1 MNSSSMNDISNSSQ
15 VDSSTDCPDNDTY
28 IKAAG
33 TIIFVLV
40 WPFVVFDIKY
50 YPVGRPG
57 GALIGAML
65 MVVFGIVSQD
75 DVYNNVLGTMDN
87 LQTLLLLIGMML
99 LSYYYDREGMLPFLA
114 TKIFGKLN
122 QDRSFF
128 SILWQVCVLSGVLS
142 AFITNDATAVVL
154 TPIFVNAHIKQGRRK
169 EEILPLLLAIAT
181 SCNIGSA
188 ATIFGNPQNAFI
200 ASSAGVSLLE
210 ALIILL
216 PSAAVGLLLNIALL
230 YGFYMINVWWHKH
243 CTCNRSSSNK
253 EPTETDIG
261 IDTVELRNMIDSF
274 TPLQQAR
281 RSLYLPLSS
290 ASAPN
295 LANESDTVQLNNME
309 RGGAVLN
316 DVLSASEPTIHY
328 NLQRTMSESGS
339 NHGVSTIWLTKH
351 RVKKCFFVSWLIF
364 ITILVVVLLAIP
376 DCPGGKN
383 IKFNLGLVPV
393 AAGILTMLVDA
404 ALNGKNASLA
414 ITDIDWSLIAL
425 FMGLFVWLSGFEET
439 GFPCELVKVLED
451 NLQLTT
457 FKGVMLFTVL
467 VSVCSNVFSNVPL
480 VILIVD
486 QLDTLCGTDFV
497 NCHLLGGTLLA
508 WVSTIAGNLTLFGS
522 ICNIIVAEK
531 SKKCA
536 IKANVANKHDYQL
549 SFLGY
554 LVFGVVSTVVVM
566 YSCLPI
572 VYFTA
577 DAIRDSSLSSSSDAC
592 VNATDF

>member
-1 MNSSSMNDISNSSQ
+1 MDKTSANFT
-15 VDSSTDCPDNDTY
+15 STAECPDNGTY

-33 TIIFVLV
+33 TVMFVLV

-57 GALIGAML
+57 AAVIGAMF

-87 LQTLLLLIGMML
+87 LQTLFLLIGMML
-99 LSYYYDREGMLPFLA
+99 LSYYFDREGMLPFLA
-114 TKIFGKLN
+114 RKIFGKSSQN
-122 QDRSFF
+122 RSFF
-128 SILWQVCVLSGVLS
+128 FILWQVCLLCGVLS

-154 TPIFVNAHIKQGRRK
+154 TPIFINAHINHGRAK
-169 EEILPLLLAIAT
+169 EEVLPLLLAIAT

-210 ALIILL
+210 ALIVLL
-216 PSAAVGLLLNIALL
+216 PSAAVGLLLNTALL
-230 YGFYMINVWWHKH
+230 YGFYALNIFWHKYYTH
-243 CTCNRSSSNK
+243 NRISSN
-253 EPTETDIG
+253 EEQTEQSITDVN
-261 IDTVELRNMIDSF
+261 IDTAVELTNIVD
-274 TPLQQAR
+274 PLQQVR
-281 RSLYLPLSS
+281 KDLY
-290 ASAPN
+290 
-295 LANESDTVQLNNME
+295 
-309 RGGAVLN
+309 
-316 DVLSASEPTIHY
+316 LSASVPNLTIGSGIQVDNAERGRVELNGVLSVAEPVHY
-328 NLQRTMSESGS
+328 NLQRTTSESGAR
-339 NHGVSTIWLTKH
+339 IFRLTKA
-351 RVKKCFFVSWLIF
+351 RVRKTLFISWLIF
-364 ITILVVVLLAIP
+364 ITVFVIVLLAIP
-376 DCPGGKN
+376 DCPGDKN

-404 ALNGKNASLA
+404 AINGNNASLA

-425 FMGLFVWLSGFEET
+425 FMGLFVWLNGFEQT
-439 GFPCELVKVLED
+439 GFPCELVKALED
-451 NLQLTT
+451 HLQLTK

-467 VSVCSNVFSNVPL
+467 VSVGSNVFSNVPL

-486 QLDTLCGTDFV
+486 QLDTLCGADFV
-497 NCHLLGGTLLA
+497 NCHLLGGAILA
-508 WVSTIAGNLTLFGS
+508 WVSTVAGNLTLFGS

-536 IKANVANKHDYQL
+536 IQANISNKADYQL

-554 LVFGVVSTVVVM
+554 LLFGVISTIIVM
-566 YSCLPI
+566 FSGLPI

-577 DAIRDSSLSSSSDAC
+577 NEVRDFSGLSSSNDAC
-592 VNATDF
+592 INATDF

>member
-1 MNSSSMNDISNSSQ
+1 MNANDMNDTSNSN
-15 VDSSTDCPDNDTY
+15 TDCPDNDTY
-28 IKAAG
+28 IKVAG

-114 TKIFGKLN
+114 TKIFGKSK

-128 SILWQVCVLSGVLS
+128 CILWQVCVLSGVLS

-154 TPIFVNAHIKQGRRK
+154 TPIFINAHIEQGRRK

-210 ALIILL
+210 ALITLL
-216 PSAAVGLLLNIALL
+216 PSATVGLLLNIALL
-230 YGFYMINVWWHKH
+230 YGFYMLNVWWYKCHMR
-243 CTCNRSSSNK
+243 NRSSSDEEQTVTNI
-253 EPTETDIG
+253 DIDAVD
-261 IDTVELRNMIDSF
+261 IRNMIDSF
-274 TPLQQAR
+274 TPLQQGR
-281 RSLYLPLSS
+281 RSLYLTLS

-295 LANESDTVQLNNME
+295 LVDESDVQPNNARSGE
-309 RGGAVLN
+309 AELH

-328 NLQRTMSESGS
+328 NLQRTVSESGS
-339 NHGVSTIWLTKH
+339 NHGVWLTRR
-351 RVKKCFFVSWLIF
+351 RVKKTFFISWLIF

-376 DCPGGKN
+376 DCPGGRN
-383 IKFNLGLVPV
+383 IKFNLGLVPI
-393 AAGILTMLVDA
+393 AAGILTMLIDA

-439 GFPCELVKVLED
+439 GFPCELVKALED

-457 FKGVMLFTVL
+457 FEGVMLFTVL
-467 VSVCSNVFSNVPL
+467 VSVGSNIFSNVPL

-486 QLDTLCGTDFV
+486 QLDTLCGVNFV

-522 ICNIIVAEK
+522 ICNLIVAEK

-536 IKANVANKHDYQL
+536 IKAKIPNKQDYQL

-554 LVFGVVSTVVVM
+554 LVFGVVSTIVVM

-577 DAIRDSSLSSSSDAC
+577 DAIRDSSLSSNSDAC
-592 VNATDF
+592 VNATDL

>member
-1 MNSSSMNDISNSSQ
+1 MDASGINDTSNLN
-15 VDSSTDCPDNDTY
+15 TDCPDSNTY

-75 DVYNNVLGTMDN
+75 DVYNNVLGTMNN

-114 TKIFGKLN
+114 TKIFGNSDK
-122 QDRSFF
+122 DHSFF
-128 SILWQVCVLSGVLS
+128 FILWQVCVLSGVLS

-154 TPIFVNAHIKQGRRK
+154 TPIFINAHIKQSRRK

-216 PSAAVGLLLNIALL
+216 PSATVGLLLNIALL
-230 YGFYMINVWWHKH
+230 YGFYMLNVWWYKYH
-243 CTCNRSSSNK
+243 TRNRSSSDEEQTVTNI
-253 EPTETDIG
+253 DI
-261 IDTVELRNMIDSF
+261 DAVELRNMIDSF

-281 RSLYLPLSS
+281 RSLYLTLS

-295 LANESDTVQLNNME
+295 LANESDIQPNNAG
-309 RGGAVLN
+309 RGGAELN

-339 NHGVSTIWLTKH
+339 NDSAWLTKH
-351 RVKKCFFVSWLIF
+351 RVKKSFFVSWLIF
-364 ITILVVVLLAIP
+364 ITILAVVLLAIP

-393 AAGILTMLVDA
+393 AAGILTMLLDA

-439 GFPCELVKVLED
+439 GFPCELVKALED

-457 FKGVMLFTVL
+457 FEGVMLFTVL
-467 VSVCSNVFSNVPL
+467 VSVGSNIFSNVPL

-486 QLDTLCGTDFV
+486 HLDTLCGVNFV

-536 IKANVANKHDYQL
+536 TKANIPNKQDYQL

-554 LVFGVVSTVVVM
+554 LVFGVISTIVVM

-577 DAIRDSSLSSSSDAC
+577 DAIRDSSLNSNSDAC
-592 VNATDF
+592 VNATDL

>member
-1 MNSSSMNDISNSSQ
+1 MDDDTSNY
-15 VDSSTDCPDNDTY
+15 TDCPDNGNY
-28 IKAAG
+28 IKATG
-33 TIIFVLV
+33 TVIFVLV

-57 GALIGAML
+57 GALIGGMF
-65 MVVFGIVSQD
+65 MVVFGIISQD
-75 DVYNNVLGTMDN
+75 DVYNSVLGTMDN
-87 LQTLLLLIGMML
+87 LQTLFLLIGMML
-99 LSYYYDREGMLPFLA
+99 LSYYFDREGMLPFLA

-122 QDRSFF
+122 QKRSFF
-128 SILWQVCVLSGVLS
+128 FILWQVCLLSGVLS

-154 TPIFVNAHIKQGRRK
+154 TPIFINAHIKQDRAA
-169 EEILPLLLAIAT
+169 EEVLPLLLAIAT

-188 ATIFGNPQNAFI
+188 ATIFGNPQNAYI

-216 PSAAVGLLLNIALL
+216 PSAAVGLLLNTVLL
-230 YGFYMINVWWHKH
+230 YGFYILNIYWYKH
-243 CTCNRSSSNK
+243 HRRNRNASNGERTECTITPSN
-253 EPTETDIG
+253 D
-261 IDTVELRNMIDSF
+261 IDTVEIVDSF
-274 TPLQQAR
+274 TPLQRAR
-281 RSLYLPLSS
+281 RGLYLSPS
-290 ASAPN
+290 ASVPN
-295 LANESDTVQLNNME
+295 LISEANNQVNNAG
-309 RGGAVLN
+309 RGGAELN

-328 NLQRTMSESGS
+328 NLHRTISKSASDHDMRT
-339 NHGVSTIWLTKH
+339 VWLTKPQ
-351 RVKKCFFVSWLIF
+351 VKKTLFISWLIF

-383 IKFNLGLVPV
+383 VKFNLGLVPV

-425 FMGLFVWLSGFEET
+425 FMGLFVWLNGFEET
-439 GFPCELVKVLED
+439 GFPCELVKALED

-457 FKGVMLFTVL
+457 FRGVMLFTVL
-467 VSVCSNVFSNVPL
+467 VSVGSNIFSNVPL

-486 QLDTLCGTDFV
+486 QLDTLCGADFI
-497 NCHLLGGTLLA
+497 NCHLLGGTILA

-536 IKANVANKHDYQL
+536 IKANIANKRDYEL

-554 LVFGVVSTVVVM
+554 LVFGVISTIVVM
-566 YSCLPI
+566 FSCLPI

-577 DAIRDSSLSSSSDAC
+577 DAIRESSLSSDNDAC